1 MIKYIFFLVFFST
14 LISSCLSSKLFIYDK
29 FKTDVKVCIKEDI
42 LKELQKLPNKTRMV
56 FNLYVFEGLSHREI
70 SQELDIT
77 EGTSHWHVN
86 NARKIIK
93 TLINY
98 TSAIAL

>member
-1 MIKYIFFLVFFST
+1 MIEFDAIAQRTYGNEGNSGEQNL
-14 LISSCLSSKLFIYDK
+14 L
-29 FKTDVKVCIKEDI
+29 KEDI

-70 SQELDIT
+70 SQELEIT

-98 TSAIAL
+98 TAAIAL